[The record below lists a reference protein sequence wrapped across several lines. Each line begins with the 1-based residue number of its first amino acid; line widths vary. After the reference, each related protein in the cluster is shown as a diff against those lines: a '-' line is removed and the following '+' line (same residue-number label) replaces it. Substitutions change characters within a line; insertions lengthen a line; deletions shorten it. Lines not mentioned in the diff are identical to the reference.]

1 MKDQTGNVPHID
13 CLQSAFPL
21 KIRLLLISASAIAND
36 DITLQLGISQQSLI
50 FSSRAYALVYRC
62 SRLRRSHAWVFS
74 CSNFAKKNKR
84 LLAVYSPHDG
94 TFVHYFLLNI
104 PSLTKNTSD
113 QKRPPPPPHLYHVL
127 KWIRILSPIPSLH
140 TTQRGLC
147 RGQSSSLT
155 SYPIILFH
163 ASSSFDLCF
172 KIRGARL
179 RVKDKITEDN

>member
-13 CLQSAFPL
+13 CLQSAFSL

-36 DITLQLGISQQSLI
+36 DITLQLGINQQSLI

-113 QKRPPPPPHLYHVL
+113 QKRPPPPPS
-127 KWIRILSPIPSLH
+127 LSCIEMNSNSLPSPQPPHDTKGSL
-140 TTQRGLC
+140 QRAEFFPNKLSHYLVSC
-147 RGQSSSLT
+147 FVQFRSL
-155 SYPIILFH
+155 F
-163 ASSSFDLCF
+163 
-172 KIRGARL
+172 
-179 RVKDKITEDN
+179 